1 MSEINYKRN
10 IAKLGAI
17 IGLIGTGWLFS
28 IGFILTPIITFALSI
43 YLLDAFAEAIREEEN
58 E

>member
-1 MSEINYKRN
+1 MSENHKRA
-10 IAKLGAI
+10 IGKLGAI

-28 IGFILTPIITFALSI
+28 IGFILTPIITFALSL
-43 YLLDAFAEAIREEEN
+43 YLLDVFAEAIREEEN